1 MRRVLGSLQFS
12 SKQFM
17 YGASWIPIERLRLA
31 CPFFL
36 GWSQKLCNLLPG
48 IRQQGSRKA
57 QGDPTPKLAL
67 RFSVPRCKFPGVA
80 GISSMGGAA

>member
-31 CPFFL
+31 CPVFL
-36 GWSQKLCNLLPG
+36 DLSHKLCILLSG
-48 IRQQGSRKA
+48 IRQQGCGRTE
-57 QGDPTPKLAL
+57 DNPTPQLAL

>member
-1 MRRVLGSLQFS
+1 MRRVLGSFQYS
-12 SKQFM
+12 SKQIM
-17 YGASWIPIERLRLA
+17 YGTNWTSIEGLRLA

-67 RFSVPRCKFPGVA
+67 RFSVLRCKLPCVA
-80 GISSMGGAA
+80 GVSGLGGAA